1 METQITDNQIGEM
14 IRKLRVKNQ
23 LSQEDLAEKLHV
35 TRQAI
40 SNWENGESHS

>member
-1 METQITDNQIGEM
+1 METQIMDNQIGEM

-40 SNWENGESHS
+40 SNWENEESHS